1 LNIIAAVDKNW
12 AIGNRGQQLVSIP
25 LDQKM
30 FRDETLGKVIVMG
43 RKTLES
49 LPGGKPLYG
58 RLNVVLS
65 TDKKYQ
71 VSGAVVCNSIEQTME
86 VLRTYP
92 RETIYVIGGQT
103 IYEQFL
109 PYCHTA
115 YITYIDFAYS
125 ADTYFPD
132 LDQKEDWKTIQVSD
146 EQTYFDLC
154 YEYRV
159 YKKEK

>member
-1 LNIIAAVDKNW
+1 MNIITAVDKNW
-12 AIGNRGQQLVSIP
+12 AIGNKGQQLVSIP
-25 LDQKM
+25 HDQKM

-49 LPGGKPLYG
+49 LPGSKPLYG
-58 RLNVVLS
+58 RTNIVLTS
-65 TDKKYQ
+65 DRSYKA
-71 VSGAVVCNSIEQTME
+71 SGAVICHSME
-86 VLRTYP
+86 EAMAALRPYRP
-92 RETIYVIGGQT
+92 ESIYVIGGQR

-115 YITYIDFAYS
+115 YVTYIDFLYS

-132 LDQKEDWKTIQVSD
+132 LDQKEGWKLIQVSE

-154 YEYRV
+154 YEYRI
-159 YKKEK
+159 YKK